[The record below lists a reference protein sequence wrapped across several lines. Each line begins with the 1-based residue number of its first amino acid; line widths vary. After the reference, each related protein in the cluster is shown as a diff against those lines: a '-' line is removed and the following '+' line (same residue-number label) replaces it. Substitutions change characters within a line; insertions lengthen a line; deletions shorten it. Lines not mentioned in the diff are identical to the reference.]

1 MRMAL
6 YDTAE
11 IMLTKPLKGCSQLKS
26 WGDADRQARR
36 REQTKVGLAGRLAVI
51 MHRMLAKQSL
61 KAGQEARNSS
71 GRSRRQPF
79 SNSKCL
85 RPDDGPH

>member
-1 MRMAL
+1 MAL
-6 YDTAE
+6 YDAAQ

-26 WGDADRQARR
+26 RGDADRQARR
-36 REQTKVGLAGRLAVI
+36 RKQAKVGLAGRLAVI
-51 MHRMLAKQSL
+51 MHRMLAKSPF
-61 KAGQEARNSS
+61 KAEQEARNSS
-71 GRSRRQPF
+71 GRSRYQPF